1 MSSWPVTYLFP
12 LSSSLSPIGRYPPRE
27 RFQLKADPASL
38 AGASGAASMLHVAG
52 TWTSDNAI
60 GHASGVI
67 WDNRHTLCLDLNLIW
82 ELGCRRYFVVGL
94 CLSTKERMDSTMS
107 AVAPALSNASASLA
121 MMLKKEQSTY
131 RRCPP
136 SHNVPREEYTDDR
149 QLMVAWCKRLCN
161 GCHYRQELVET
172 VSDQPII
179 GRWWD
184 TNWIEL
190 FPGL

>member
-27 RFQLKADPASL
+27 RFQLSRSSQPSRGVRRGLHATC
-38 AGASGAASMLHVAG
+38 SMA
-52 TWTSDNAI
+52 
-60 GHASGVI
+60 
-67 WDNRHTLCLDLNLIW
+67 NRHTLCLDLNLIW

-94 CLSTKERMDSTMS
+94 CLSTEERMDSTMS